1 MHNFPK
7 YTTARERSKHYQSA
21 AFDKRFFQVHLTSL
35 GRYAL
40 KDLKP
45 ATEHSDWDKQS
56 LVLEYW
62 LLDNVSALFIY
73 WFQTNS
79 TFRKLALKLLGVG
92 TLYWTNRNKTLINGV
107 INSYKCFYFL

>member
-7 YTTARERSKHYQSA
+7 YTTALERSKHYQSA

-45 ATEHSDWDKQS
+45 ATEHSD
-56 LVLEYW
+56 
-62 LLDNVSALFIY
+62 
-73 WFQTNS
+73 
-79 TFRKLALKLLGVG
+79 
-92 TLYWTNRNKTLINGV
+92 
-107 INSYKCFYFL
+107 